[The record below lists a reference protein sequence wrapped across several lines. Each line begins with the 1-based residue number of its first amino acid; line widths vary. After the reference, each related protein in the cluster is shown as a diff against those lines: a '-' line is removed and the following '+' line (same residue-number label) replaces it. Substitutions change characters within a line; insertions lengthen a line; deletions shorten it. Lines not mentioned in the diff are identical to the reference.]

1 VLREKSD
8 VSSIEAGGKRR
19 PLIEAF
25 VLAFALQA
33 AVSLEPFGVTR
44 TIALANLVLPY
55 FAAVA
60 AWSVF
65 RQRPEV
71 VIGWSWV
78 IAFFLLAGLLLAHGL
93 YVGAQHTGDVTGF
106 GIRRTV
112 SMALMAGYFLT
123 GVYLASWG
131 TWLVDR
137 FALFFVAI
145 AAVIAAITYVAYL
158 LTTVGIWVDDPIFLS
173 ASKFRFI
180 GLMDN
185 AIPFSW
191 LLLSAFALQIA
202 YQTRLQDRFPKLNLV
217 GMSFL
222 VAALALTGAKAAW
235 FGAVLFLIVILV
247 FFRPLPN
254 LRPALLAIV
263 CGAFLTLPP
272 VLIPVPVDAPRFL
285 TDLGPHDMFI
295 PSSISV
301 REQQLG
307 LAFDLIREFPLWGV
321 GLGGYN
327 WEEAIR
333 APVPTHYLHNSILWL
348 WVELGPIS
356 VVLFVAFF
364 GRVIW
369 ALWPA
374 MSENSGGP
382 FPSSLFALL
391 WAFAAISLVDDVLFQ
406 RYLWVFLGAAVTVIR
421 VRNGGS
427 GRV

>member
-1 VLREKSD
+1 
-8 VSSIEAGGKRR
+8 
-19 PLIEAF
+19 
-25 VLAFALQA
+25 
-33 AVSLEPFGVTR
+33 
-44 TIALANLVLPY
+44 
-55 FAAVA
+55 
-60 AWSVF
+60 
-65 RQRPEV
+65 
-71 VIGWSWV
+71 
-78 IAFFLLAGLLLAHGL
+78 
-93 YVGAQHTGDVTGF
+93 
-106 GIRRTV
+106 
-112 SMALMAGYFLT
+112 MAGYFLT

-285 TDLGPHDMFI
+285 TDLGRHDMFI

-301 REQQLG
+301 REQQLR

-321 GLGGYN
+321 GLVGITGRKPYGLRSPLITCTTAFCGFGSSWARFLLCCSSPSLAALSGHFGQRCQRIRGGRFRLPLCTALGVRSYF
-327 WEEAIR
+327 AR
-333 APVPTHYLHNSILWL
+333 RRCPVSKIFM
-348 WVELGPIS
+348 G
-356 VVLFVAFF
+356 
-364 GRVIW
+364 
-369 ALWPA
+369 
-374 MSENSGGP
+374 
-382 FPSSLFALL
+382 
-391 WAFAAISLVDDVLFQ
+391 
-406 RYLWVFLGAAVTVIR
+406 FLGAAVTVIR
-421 VRNGGS
+421 VRNGGA
-427 GRV
+427 VAYDEQHP